1 MELGKVDHH
10 ARQEGLTGALR
21 RLAEASRQPE
31 GDRCVAF
38 PDLHG
43 RRQAQHVVD
52 GGLHQTNGAGN
63 CRTDNVLAGLSVA
76 AVALHVESDDAAPL
90 ALEGDGGHA
99 QTEILPISTLV

>member
-10 ARQEGLTGALR
+10 ARQECLTGALR

-52 GGLHQTNGAGN
+52 GGLHQTNGAGD
-63 CRTDNVLAGLSVA
+63 RRADNVRTGLSVTAVTLYVKACDPA
-76 AVALHVESDDAAPL
+76 ALTA
-90 ALEGDGGHA
+90 EGDRRHA